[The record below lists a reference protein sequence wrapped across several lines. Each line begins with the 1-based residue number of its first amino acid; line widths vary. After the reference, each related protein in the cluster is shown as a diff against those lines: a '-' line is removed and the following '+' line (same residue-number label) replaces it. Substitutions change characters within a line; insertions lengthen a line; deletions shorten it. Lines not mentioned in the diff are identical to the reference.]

1 MPLAVSVS
9 ALCRL
14 FLHAPVRS
22 MPALDARSGRRLA
35 PLRSEVRHPDL
46 ERKVGRA
53 AREEGLVRVEVRR
66 VDPVRVALE
75 PLHEL
80 SGAGRPLTRVRGA

>member
-1 MPLAVSVS
+1 
-9 ALCRL
+9 
-14 FLHAPVRS
+14 
-22 MPALDARSGRRLA
+22 MPALDARPGRRLA
-35 PLRSEVRHPDL
+35 ALRSEVRHPDL

-53 AREEGLVRVEVRR
+53 AREDGFLRVEVRR

-80 SGAGRPLTRVRGA
+80 SGAGRPLARVRGAGCVTLEVGAGAGGWGWGWGWG